1 MQLGKISIKIYWHP
15 PQFPASSGFEEIRS
29 NKVDLSMLKLL
40 SRSWWALVLR
50 GVLSVLFGVAA
61 YTWPVLT
68 IQSLVFLFSL
78 YALVDGFVLILHAI
92 SGWEDH
98 PSLLIIQGLIG
109 VGIGALTYEAP
120 DVTALGLVFYIA
132 IRSLIDGALDIVA
145 AVRLRKEV
153 KGEFWLIMAGMA
165 SILFAVV
172 LLAAPV
178 AGILAGIW
186 IVAIYAVT
194 FGVVMIVLGLR
205 LRGFS
210 RLGIV
215 PA

>member
-1 MQLGKISIKIYWHP
+1 
-15 PQFPASSGFEEIRS
+15 
-29 NKVDLSMLKLL
+29 MLRLL
-40 SRSWWALVLR
+40 SRSWWALVVR
-50 GVLSVLFGVAA
+50 GVLSVLFGAA
-61 YTWPVLT
+61 AHAWPLLT
-68 IQSLVFLFSL
+68 IESLVFLFGL

-98 PSLLIIQGLIG
+98 PLLLIIQGLIG

-132 IRSLIDGALDIVA
+132 LRSLVNGALDLVA
-145 AVRLRKEV
+145 AAHLRKEV
-153 KGEFWLIMAGMA
+153 KGEFWLITAGIA

-186 IVAIYAVT
+186 IIAIYAVI

-210 RLGIV
+210 RPGIV